1 MSLVSFDQGR
11 TGHSRRKPTSLLTNL
26 RHLEDLDGLRGGGSA
41 DPVEGGLQERMKA
54 SRSWAGWSSGLVKAI
69 GLALNLRFGG
79 RAHIGLAKM
88 DVDEWKRHIN
98 QEHVPYRRDCRDCV
112 EAMGFSSPHR
122 RSRNASSAFVMA
134 VDIMGPFEQ
143 GRSWIEPVVQVCD
156 GGDNPS
162 ADCEGSGWGTR
173 GTTGP

>member
-1 MSLVSFDQGR
+1 M
-11 TGHSRRKPTSLLTNL
+11 
-26 RHLEDLDGLRGGGSA
+26 
-41 DPVEGGLQERMKA
+41 EGGLQERMKA
-54 SRSWAGWSSGLVKAI
+54 SRSWARWSDGLVKAI
-69 GLALNLRFGG
+69 GLALSLRLGG
-79 RAHIGLAKM
+79 RAHVGL

-143 GRSWIEPVVQVCD
+143 GEIL
-156 GGDNPS
+156 G
-162 ADCEGSGWGTR
+162 
-173 GTTGP
+173 

>member
-54 SRSWAGWSSGLVKAI
+54 SRSWARWSSGLVKAI

-98 QEHVPYRRDCRDCV
+98 QEHVPYTGEIVGIVWKRWV
-112 EAMGFSSPHR
+112 SPAH
-122 RSRNASSAFVMA
+122 
-134 VDIMGPFEQ
+134 I
-143 GRSWIEPVVQVCD
+143 
-156 GGDNPS
+156 GDPETPLRPS
-162 ADCEGSGWGTR
+162 
-173 GTTGP
+173 